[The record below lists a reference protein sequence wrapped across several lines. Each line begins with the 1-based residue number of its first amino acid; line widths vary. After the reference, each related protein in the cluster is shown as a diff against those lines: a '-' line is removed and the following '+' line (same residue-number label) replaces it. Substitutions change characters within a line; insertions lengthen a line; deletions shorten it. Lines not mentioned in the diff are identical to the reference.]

1 MKCEQT
7 IFKGRKAVRLGN
19 DVFEVIT
26 LTGGG
31 HIASLRL
38 PDSNI
43 NPLWEPPWPS
53 IEPEQYNE
61 EEHVEV
67 YGTGEGRL
75 LSSLAGH
82 SLCLNHFGDL
92 SDAEVAAKGY
102 FHGEASNLPW
112 TIFELSTGN
121 GKAFL
126 DYGLELPDAHMD
138 FRRVLEIRPG
148 ESTLYFNERT
158 TNTARHDSPLFYQQH
173 VTYGPP
179 FVQGG
184 VTQIYLPAR
193 RGHTF
198 PSSIDESDPYLPN
211 KEFEWPKAP
220 LQTGDTRDLRVFPD
234 KRYMSVLSVLLE
246 PELEYAFT
254 AVWNADH
261 GLLVLY
267 VFPWEIFPWTALW
280 YENQAAEFLPYN
292 NRTIA
297 WGIEFGT
304 VPSPINRMD
313 TLTAGPLFD
322 KPRFATLAAKETLD
336 ISYQVT
342 LLKIPENWQGV
353 AGIQYEQGEIIVRE
367 VGSSRTINQTSNGD
381 VSARRI

>member
-43 NPLWEPPWPS
+43 NPLWEPPRPS

-61 EEHVEV
+61 EEHVEI

-112 TIFELSTGN
+112 TIFELSTEN

-138 FRRVLEIRPG
+138 FRRVL
-148 ESTLYFNERT
+148 
-158 TNTARHDSPLFYQQH
+158 
-173 VTYGPP
+173 
-179 FVQGG
+179 
-184 VTQIYLPAR
+184 
-193 RGHTF
+193 
-198 PSSIDESDPYLPN
+198 
-211 KEFEWPKAP
+211 
-220 LQTGDTRDLRVFPD
+220 
-234 KRYMSVLSVLLE
+234 
-246 PELEYAFT
+246 
-254 AVWNADH
+254 
-261 GLLVLY
+261 
-267 VFPWEIFPWTALW
+267 
-280 YENQAAEFLPYN
+280 
-292 NRTIA
+292 
-297 WGIEFGT
+297 
-304 VPSPINRMD
+304 
-313 TLTAGPLFD
+313 
-322 KPRFATLAAKETLD
+322 
-336 ISYQVT
+336 
-342 LLKIPENWQGV
+342 
-353 AGIQYEQGEIIVRE
+353 
-367 VGSSRTINQTSNGD
+367 
-381 VSARRI
+381 